1 MRFKPTAEQQDI
13 IGKVTSG
20 KSIKITAYAGA
31 GKTSTL
37 VQCAAAVPDRRGVY
51 LAFNAEAKKDA
62 EKKFKGLNV
71 RVFTTHGLAY
81 CWFRDTHPNINPS
94 SGIYRGFEIANL
106 FSLVGLQ
113 KEQTKFTSAIS
124 APALGAAI
132 ADCIIRFCS
141 SGDSE
146 IEMHHFNPNSIRA
159 IPERFSF
166 ADSKDPRKIPE
177 INKAK
182 RELLAPYLRIARDL
196 KNMIFRSP
204 DRHPIGHDVYLKMW
218 SLTAPM
224 IDCDYLMLDEAQD
237 TNGAVIAALNANANL
252 QKIIVGDSYQQIYA
266 FRGATNAMQK
276 MHVEHTGVL
285 SKSFRYG
292 ESIGELASNFL
303 RMVRGAD
310 VRVRGFDAVNSEIDI
325 GEPDFAR
332 LDCIIARTNTGAI
345 EAGLMLSEKGCR
357 VKLST
362 GSTGKAEWIS
372 KLTAVSE
379 LLSHGKTE
387 AHADYVGFDYGSFLS
402 HLESAQGAQD
412 KSLRNIIEK
421 YGIDAVSELL
431 EQGARLRKDV
441 THVMTAHGSKGLEF
455 DRVLIWGD
463 FPQEVAK
470 YDGEEGNLLYVA
482 LTRAKTWLGIGLCP
496 VLVLANKLA
505 SVSGD
510 VQPTV
515 VGAVTTRN
523 DSAGGLVD
531 DSDARRISMGC
542 SVSQYVV
549 AGEVTDAEAKASGMV
564 RCPECSQRKCPTP
577 TVIRLFPR
585 LRWCGSYTAGA
596 KPVWD
601 RNKKDF
607 VYDS

>member
-37 VQCAAAVPDRRGVY
+37 VQCAAAMPERRGVY

-71 RVFTTHGLAY
+71 QVFTTHGLAY
-81 CWFRDTHPNINPS
+81 RWFRDTHPNINPA
-94 SGIYRGFEIANL
+94 SGIYRGFEVANM

-132 ADCIIRFCS
+132 ADCIIRFCG

-204 DRHPIGHDVYLKMW
+204 DRHPVSHDVYLKMW
-218 SLTAPM
+218 SLTAPT

-237 TNGAVIAALNANANL
+237 TNGAVIAALNMNPHV

-276 MHVEHTGVL
+276 MHVEHTGTL

-303 RMVRGAD
+303 LMARGAD
-310 VRVRGFDAVNSEIDI
+310 VQVRGFEAVTSEIDT
-325 GEPDFAR
+325 GEPDFNR
-332 LDCIIARTNTGAI
+332 LDCVIARTNAGAI
-345 EAGLMLSEKGCR
+345 EAGFLLTEKGCR

-362 GSTGKAEWIS
+362 GSTGKTEWIS

-379 LLSHGKTE
+379 LLDCGKTE
-387 AHADYVGFDYGSFLS
+387 AHADYIGFDYGSFLS
-402 HLESAQGAQD
+402 HMESAQGAQD

-441 THVMTAHGSKGLEF
+441 AHVMTAHGSKGLEF

-463 FPQEVAK
+463 FPLEAAK

-496 VLVLANKLA
+496 VLILANKQLT
-505 SVSGD
+505 VSGD
-510 VQPTV
+510 VQP
-515 VGAVTTRN
+515 AVI
-523 DSAGGLVD
+523 GLVD
-531 DSDARRISMGC
+531 DSDARRISM
-542 SVSQYVV
+542 
-549 AGEVTDAEAKASGMV
+549 V
-564 RCPECSQRKCPTP
+564 RCPECSQHKCATP
-577 TVIRLFPR
+577 NVIRNFPR
-585 LRWCGSYTAGA
+585 LRWCGNYTAGE
-596 KPVWD
+596 KPAWD
-601 RNKKDF
+601 KQKRVF
-607 VYDS
+607 VYGN